1 MCHWYTHVRGSGE
14 RGVSWSLHG
23 RSRTGFESEGGQNM
37 GNWFYDFILASHS
50 RLSEWFLLP
59 HQRKL
64 LHSGKFPW
72 CHCTRSLSHR
82 LRPLL
87 SFCFLFCFVL
97 RCYLFVYFWPCPV
110 ACRILFPRP
119 GIKPSTSAVKV
130 QSLNNHWTT
139 REVPCLFLFLK
150 NQVLFFKLFAFYWSM
165 ADLIILG

>member
-1 MCHWYTHVRGSGE
+1 M
-14 RGVSWSLHG
+14 SLKEG
-23 RSRTGFESEGGQNM
+23 RTWGIGFM
-37 GNWFYDFILASHS
+37 TLYWPLTPD
-50 RLSEWFLLP
+50 
-59 HQRKL
+59 
-64 LHSGKFPW
+64 
-72 CHCTRSLSHR
+72 SLSGSCFPISANCFTQENSHDAIVPGR
-82 LRPLL
+82 LVIGLGHCFL
-87 SFCFLFCFVL
+87 SVFLFCFVL